1 MLRYKR
7 YSLFLSLFL
16 RCTRG
21 FLSRRRRFPEI
32 SFPNK
37 GSIRSCNGETCV
49 GLNVYVTGL
58 HDRFRGSSSSFREG
72 EYQCWKPLIGFPLV
86 FIRITL
92 PNLASITFPSKRVKG
107 DASRVVFHDVYLI
120 PLVRYEES
128 SKSWRAWWCWW
139 CQRWGLL
146 AWTKN
151 EVFVNFVT
159 RIVRF

>member
-1 MLRYKR
+1 MGFSRGEDDSQKYR
-7 YSLFLSLFL
+7 FQ
-16 RCTRG
+16 TR
-21 FLSRRRRFPEI
+21 E
-32 SFPNK
+32 
-37 GSIRSCNGETCV
+37 SIRSCNGGTCV

-58 HDRFRGSSSSFREG
+58 HDRFRGSSSLFREG
-72 EYQCWKPLIGFPLV
+72 EYQRWKPLIGFPLV

-92 PNLASITFPSKRVKG
+92 PNLASMTFPSKRVKG

-120 PLVRYEES
+120 PLVRYEEL

-151 EVFVNFVT
+151 PCLLISLRASCDFSASLGSF
-159 RIVRF
+159 